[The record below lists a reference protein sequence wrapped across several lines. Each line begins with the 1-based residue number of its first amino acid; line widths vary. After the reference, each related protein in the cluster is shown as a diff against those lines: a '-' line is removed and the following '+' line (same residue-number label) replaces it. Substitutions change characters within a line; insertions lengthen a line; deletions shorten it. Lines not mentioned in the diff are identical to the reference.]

1 MRGFKWIMLFTKV
14 GTVILLVSDMER
26 SVKFYKELLGLPIKA
41 KTQSPD
47 WVEFFN
53 RETTLSLHA
62 IKKGGGGS
70 DINNKDTKLGTGTLV
85 GFMVSDIDS
94 TVQFLKENNVR
105 FFKEPRDEPFG
116 KHTIVED
123 PDGHLISIAQLKR
136 ASPAASEAEEFDLLG
151 LLGAE

>member
-1 MRGFKWIMLFTKV
+1 MLFTKV

-26 SVKFYKELLGLPIKA
+26 SVRFYKEVLGLPVKT

-62 IKKGGGGS
+62 IKKTTNV
-70 DINNKDTKLGTGTLV
+70 DRRDTKLGTGTLV
-85 GFMVSDIDS
+85 GFMVSDIET

-105 FFKEPRDEPFG
+105 FFKEPREEPFG
-116 KHTIVED
+116 KHAIIED

-136 ASPAASEAEEFDLLG
+136 TGTTGSEAEEFDLLG

>member
-1 MRGFKWIMLFTKV
+1 MLFTKV
-14 GTVILLVSDMER
+14 GTVILLVADMDR
-26 SVKFYKELLGLPIKA
+26 SVKFYKELLGLPVKT

-62 IKKGGGGS
+62 IKRGEVNDSAGS
-70 DINNKDTKLGTGTLV
+70 KDTKLGTGTLV

-94 TVQFLKENNVR
+94 TVQFLKENNIR
-105 FFKEPRDEPFG
+105 FFKELRDEPFG
-116 KHTIVED
+116 KHAIIED

-136 ASPAASEAEEFDLLG
+136 TASAASESEEFDLLG